1 MKLSEQQHLV
11 ANAEDRLYQSGFRL
25 VKYDRLKGSPW
36 EWNEACPE
44 EGYQTISPPRAPH
57 AESPRQGSGGA
68 EVVVG
73 VSARVGAG
81 VGTGMNTAEDVG
93 VSARVDAGVGEG
105 MGEAVGAGMGAG
117 VGAGVV
123 AGTGVDAGMGAGMGA
138 GVGAGRGCGKE
149 QEHSG

>member
-57 AESPRQGSGGA
+57 AESPRQGS
-68 EVVVG
+68 
-73 VSARVGAG
+73 RGAG
-81 VGTGMNTAEDVG
+81 VGVG
-93 VSARVDAGVGEG
+93 AVAGV
-105 MGEAVGAGMGAG
+105 GAG
-117 VGAGVV
+117 VGAGM
-123 AGTGVDAGMGAGMGA
+123 GTGEVVGVGVREGAGEGA
-138 GVGAGRGCGKE
+138 GWVKE
-149 QEHSG
+149 